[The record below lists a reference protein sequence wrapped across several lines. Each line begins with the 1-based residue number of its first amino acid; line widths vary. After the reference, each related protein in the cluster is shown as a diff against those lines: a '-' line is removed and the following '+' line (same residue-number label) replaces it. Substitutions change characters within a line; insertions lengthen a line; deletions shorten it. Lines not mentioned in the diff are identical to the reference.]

1 MGWRDVLDDVGVVRV
16 PDGPRRLR
24 LVLPSG
30 AARTV
35 ELVAVAGSL
44 RPSWVRARREAWDAG
59 SVLITARSA
68 TRAAVEAVREA
79 GQFVVTDNGWMSL
92 QVQGERVE
100 REPVLR
106 RPPVSRRGPVP
117 WGGLTVVRRLV
128 EAGPLT
134 QGQLATA
141 AGVRQPQVSKALAG
155 FHDDGLVVRTAR
167 GWQAADRDRLL
178 QVWLDRYPGAGGL
191 TSHWYALDPLPEQ
204 LARAVQAHRG
214 RRLVLSGDT
223 AADRIAAWRIPGRIH
238 LYTTEPADLREH
250 GFVLSGDEEATLVL
264 TAPQDLGVFVPRA
277 GEGSGGAGP
286 DVWAVMDTTAG
297 PVELA
302 DPLQILV
309 DVAAAPGSDAA
320 EAAAV
325 VRRAVLAESLTARLR
340 GWLLTTSTIAA
351 LPRDGGPA

>member
-1 MGWRDVLDDVGVVRV
+1 MGWRDVLDDAGVAGV
-16 PDGPRRLR
+16 PDGPRCLR
-24 LVLPSG
+24 LVLPLG
-30 AARTV
+30 AACTLQ
-35 ELVAVAGSL
+35 LVAVAGPL
-44 RPSWVRARREAWDAG
+44 RPSWVHARREAWDAG

-79 GQFVVTDNGWMSL
+79 GQSVVTDNGWMSL

-100 REPVLR
+100 REPVLQQL
-106 RPPVSRRGPVP
+106 PVSRRGPVP

-128 EAGPLT
+128 EAAPLT

-141 AGVRQPQVSKALAG
+141 AGVRQPQVSKVLAG
-155 FHDDGLVVRTAR
+155 FQDDGLVVRTAQ

-191 TSHWYALDPLPEQ
+191 TSHWYALDPLPDQ
-204 LARAVQAHRG
+204 LARTVHAHRG
-214 RRLVLSGDT
+214 RRLVLSGDL
-223 AADRIAAWRIPGRIH
+223 AADRMAAWRIPGRIH

-264 TAPQDLGVFVPRA
+264 TAPQDPGVFVSRA
-277 GEGSGGAGP
+277 AEGFERADP
-286 DVWAVMDTTAG
+286 DVWAVMDTAAG
-297 PVELA
+297 QVELA

-309 DVAAAPGSDAA
+309 DVASAQGPDAA

-340 GWLLTTSTIAA
+340 GWLLTTSKIAA
-351 LPRDGGPA
+351 LPENGRLA

>member
-1 MGWRDVLDDVGVVRV
+1 MGWRDVLDEAGVAGV

-30 AARTV
+30 ESCAVR
-35 ELVAVAGSL
+35 LVAVTGPL
-44 RPSWVRARREAWDAG
+44 RPSWVRARREVWEAG

-68 TRAAVEAVREA
+68 TRAAVDAVREA
-79 GQFVVTDNGWMSL
+79 GQSVVTDNGWMSL

-100 REPVLR
+100 REPILR
-106 RPPVSRRGPVP
+106 RSPAPRRGPVP

-155 FHDDGLVVRTAR
+155 FRDGGLVVRTAQ

-191 TSHWYALDPLPEQ
+191 TSHWYAFDPLPDQ
-204 LARAVQAHRG
+204 LARAAHVHRG
-214 RRLVLSGDT
+214 RRLVLSGDL

-238 LYTTEPADLREH
+238 LYSAEPADLREH

-264 TAPQDLGVFVPRA
+264 TAPQDLGVFVPCA
-277 GEGSGGAGP
+277 GEGSAGAGP
-286 DVWAVMDTTAG
+286 GVWASMDATAG

-309 DVAAAPGSDAA
+309 DVVSAPGPDAA
-320 EAAAV
+320 ESAAV
-325 VRRAVLAESLTARLR
+325 VRRAVLSESLTSRLR
-340 GWLLTTSTIAA
+340 DWLLTTSTITA
-351 LPRDGGPA
+351 LPGDGRPA